1 VTHAQMP
8 AAALKNT
15 MKAVVYDRYGS
26 PDVLELRDISRP
38 VVGNGEVLVRVRAA
52 AVSPGDWLY
61 LRGEPYIMRP
71 AVGLFTPRNGVL
83 GRAIAGQVHEAGGGV
98 TRFRPGDEVF
108 AEISK
113 GGFAEYAS
121 VPAVA
126 LALKPPSLTHEQ
138 AAAVP
143 LVGVTALK
151 GLRDHGKIKPGQKVL
166 ITGASGGVG
175 SFAVQIAKA
184 FGADVTAVCSTRNA
198 DFVRSIGAD
207 HVIDY
212 TREDFLHGG
221 HRYDLILDNVG
232 NHSVLECRRA
242 LTPGGTLLPNS
253 GAGGRWLDGL
263 PRVAGALA
271 LSPFVRQRL
280 RPFVPAGTGADLAV
294 LTGLIEAG
302 KVTPV
307 IDRTYPLSET
317 AAALAYYGQGHTRGK
332 VVITM

>member
-1 VTHAQMP
+1 M
-8 AAALKNT
+8 
-15 MKAVVYDRYGS
+15 
-26 PDVLELRDISRP
+26 
-38 VVGNGEVLVRVRAA
+38 
-52 AVSPGDWLY
+52 
-61 LRGEPYIMRP
+61 
-71 AVGLFTPRNGVL
+71 
-83 GRAIAGQVHEAGGGV
+83 
-98 TRFRPGDEVF
+98 EVF

-113 GGFAEYAS
+113 GGFAEYACVS
-121 VPAVA
+121 EAA
-126 LALKPPSLTHEQ
+126 LALKPTSLTYEQ

-151 GLRDHGKIKPGQKVL
+151 GLRDHGKIRPGQKVL

-175 SFAVQIAKA
+175 TFAVQVAKA
-184 FGADVTAVCSTRNA
+184 FGAEVTGVCSTRNV

-212 TREDFLHGG
+212 TQEDFIQGG
-221 HRYDLILDNVG
+221 PRYDLILDNVG

-242 LTPGGTLLPNS
+242 LTPRGTLLPNS

-263 PRVAGALA
+263 PRAAGALA

-280 RPFVPAGTGADLAV
+280 RPFVPAGKGEDLAV
-294 LTGLIEAG
+294 LTELIEAG

-317 AAALAYYGQGHTRGK
+317 AEALAYYGQGHTRGK
-332 VVITM
+332 VVITV